1 MQFRSKPNQH
11 EELFKQIMTMLSE
24 YSVGFD
30 LIGCI
35 QNNSHS
41 FEIQNK
47 QFSSVCKKSLFRGNF
62 QAGLFVFKLSKR
74 KISLILCLYFQ
85 LPHDF
90 SSFLC
95 VPFSFQPYNSAQKNS
110 NNNKI
115 THYSIKTK
123 EVWLSPGLY
132 LKASSPFC
140 IRRCKLQN

>member
-1 MQFRSKPNQH
+1 
-11 EELFKQIMTMLSE
+11 MLSE
-24 YSVGFD
+24 YSMGFD

-47 QFSSVCKKSLFRGNF
+47 QFSPLYARNHF
-62 QAGLFVFKLSKR
+62 LEETFKLDYLGLNYQKE
-74 KISLILCLYFQ
+74 KYLCCLCLYFQ
-85 LPHDF
+85 LPHAF
-90 SSFLC
+90 FSFLC

-123 EVWLSPGLY
+123 EVWLSRGLY

>member
-1 MQFRSKPNQH
+1 
-11 EELFKQIMTMLSE
+11 MLSE
-24 YSVGFD
+24 YSMGFD

-62 QAGLFVFKLSKR
+62 QVGLFGFKLSKR
-74 KISLILCLYFQ
+74 KISLLFVLIFSTSTCLLF
-85 LPHDF
+85 F
-90 SSFLC
+90 SVCSFLF
-95 VPFSFQPYNSAQKNS
+95 PALQLSSKEQQQQQNYTF
-110 NNNKI
+110 
-115 THYSIKTK
+115 SIKTK
-123 EVWLSPGLY
+123 EVWLSRGLY